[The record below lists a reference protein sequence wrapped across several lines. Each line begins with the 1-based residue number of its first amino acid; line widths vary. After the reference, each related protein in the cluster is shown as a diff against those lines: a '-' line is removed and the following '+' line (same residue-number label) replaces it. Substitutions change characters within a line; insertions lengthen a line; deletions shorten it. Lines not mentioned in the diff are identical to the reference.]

1 MEAFRWSASQLQE
14 GISRR
19 LETRGRTQDI
29 VRTEESGLK
38 TAAGLPHG
46 GLSLSVGRAHPFFSF
61 LCRRLGAGTSPHSS
75 SPSPSQHASSV
86 AEATSQPRLLPS
98 LSLGSQ

>member
-29 VRTEESGLK
+29 VGTEEYGLK
-38 TAAGLPHG
+38 TAAGLPRG
-46 GLSLSVGRAHPFFSF
+46 ELSLSVGRAHPFF
-61 LCRRLGAGTSPHSS
+61 LQSPVQTAW
-75 SPSPSQHASSV
+75 SQD
-86 AEATSQPRLLPS
+86 
-98 LSLGSQ
+98 LSTQ